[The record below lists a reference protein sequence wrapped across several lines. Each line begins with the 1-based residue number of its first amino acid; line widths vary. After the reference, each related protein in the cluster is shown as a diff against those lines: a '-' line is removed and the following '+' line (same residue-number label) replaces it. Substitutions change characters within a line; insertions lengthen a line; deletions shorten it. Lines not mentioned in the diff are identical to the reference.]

1 MAENEDRTEPGTP
14 RKREKARE
22 KGQAAKSREL
32 ISMSTTAGVLLVL
45 YITGATFMQNITGLT
60 SRLLRLQYGRD
71 SMVVMR
77 SASVEILLIL
87 APFFAAAVICA
98 VAANVLQGGV
108 MFKPLEFN
116 LEKLSPLSG
125 FKNIFS
131 VSALPGVIKSIFKFI
146 VGIVLFYVVIRKVL
160 VFLPM
165 TSAMEL
171 PDIQSVALGLT
182 GKAVVYAFLTFFILA
197 LADFMYERWKFER
210 SIRMSKQEV
219 REESRESQ
227 GDPLIKGRIKSM
239 QREAARRRMMEAVPK
254 ATVVITNPTHL
265 AVALQYKKDETS
277 APKVVA
283 KGKGYV
289 AEKIKE
295 LARKHGIPLVE
306 DKPLARALFKVKLDA
321 FIPGDLYRAVAK
333 ILAYIYKLRGAA

>member
-32 ISMSTTAGVLLVL
+32 ISLSTTAGVLFVL
-45 YITGATFMQNITGLT
+45 YMTGTSFMQNITGLT
-60 SRLLRLQYGRD
+60 SRLLGLRYGRD
-71 SMVVMR
+71 SMAVMR
-77 SASVEILLIL
+77 AASVEVILIL
-87 APFFAAAVICA
+87 APFFAAAVVCA
-98 VAANVLQGGV
+98 VAANMLQGGV
-108 MFKPLEFN
+108 MFKPVTLEF
-116 LEKLSPLSG
+116 EKLNPLTG
-125 FKNIFS
+125 FKNLFS
-131 VSALPGVIKSIFKFI
+131 VSALPGVIKSVFKFI
-146 VGIVLFYVVIRKVL
+146 VGVVLFYIVIKKLL

-165 TSAMEL
+165 TLAMDL
-171 PDIQSVALGLT
+171 PDIQSVAFGLT
-182 GKAVVYAFLTFFILA
+182 GKAVVYAFSTFFILA
-197 LADFMYERWKFER
+197 LADFIYERWKFER
-210 SIRMSKQEV
+210 SIRMSKEEV
-219 REESRESQ
+219 REETRESQ
-227 GDPLIKGRIKSM
+227 GDPLIKAKIKNM

-277 APKVVA
+277 APKVIA
-283 KGKGYV
+283 KGKGYI